1 MASWITPSSDELK
14 DLIESDGATLDDI
27 IAHGK
32 LKEDLRRQEPTLIQ
46 YLGQHVKDLTY
57 IALGLQKSQFPMAQ
71 FTCFQIIIT
80 QLQSK
85 NQYFTQSQEF
95 YQCMHDALFSDE
107 QFPEKGAAAYARIFQ
122 VMTNANP
129 NNLLKGLEFL
139 GELIDCTINHQPIDL
154 QYRTY
159 AGNETK
165 SIVHPYHLKQFNN
178 RWFLIGLQEGT
189 NENYITNKALDRIV
203 KFSRANVP
211 FIPNNNIDFNEYFK
225 DVLGVTI
232 PSPEVKIENII
243 LKFDEDRFPYVVT
256 KPIHHSQI
264 VLSKDDR
271 TVQISVRPNPE
282 LEAHILFYG
291 DQVEV
296 IKPQWLRE
304 RIIEKIK
311 NNLNKYASMQVDC
324 TERL

>member
-1 MASWITPSSDELK
+1 MASLRSTI
-14 DLIESDGATLDDI
+14 DI
-27 IAHGK
+27 LSRFRGVPNNAW
-32 LKEDLRRQEPTLIQ
+32 LEDVISNLEFRF
-46 YLGQHVKDLTY
+46 GVKPNTENVV
-57 IALGLQKSQFPMAQ
+57 SF
-71 FTCFQIIIT
+71 
-80 QLQSK
+80 
-85 NQYFTQSQEF
+85 
-95 YQCMHDALFSDE
+95 E
-107 QFPEKGAAAYARIFQ
+107 Q
-122 VMTNANP
+122 

-139 GELIDCTINHQPIDL
+139 GELIDCAINHQPIDL

-264 VLSKDDR
+264 ILSKDDR

-311 NNLNKYASMQVDC
+311 NNLNKYASMQIDC
-324 TERL
+324 TERQLIAFKNVNRKL

>member
-1 MASWITPSSDELK
+1 M
-14 DLIESDGATLDDI
+14 
-27 IAHGK
+27 
-32 LKEDLRRQEPTLIQ
+32 
-46 YLGQHVKDLTY
+46 
-57 IALGLQKSQFPMAQ
+57 
-71 FTCFQIIIT
+71 
-80 QLQSK
+80 
-85 NQYFTQSQEF
+85 
-95 YQCMHDALFSDE
+95 
-107 QFPEKGAAAYARIFQ
+107 
-122 VMTNANP
+122 
-129 NNLLKGLEFL
+129 

-189 NENYITNKALDRIV
+189 NDNYITNKALDRIV
-203 KFSRANVP
+203 TFSRANVP

-264 VLSKDDR
+264 ILSKDDR